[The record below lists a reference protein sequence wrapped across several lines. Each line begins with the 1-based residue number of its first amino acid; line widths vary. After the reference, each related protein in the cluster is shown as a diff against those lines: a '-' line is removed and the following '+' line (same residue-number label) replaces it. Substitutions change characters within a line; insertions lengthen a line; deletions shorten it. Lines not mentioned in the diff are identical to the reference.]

1 MFSREGK
8 KQHRFA
14 RQSGGFSFFFCPN
27 KRKTKQKENSP
38 SAFFC
43 LLRYFFPLK
52 KKNSLRSNSFFFLTL
67 QKAPTLH
74 GKKKRPDL
82 DVYQGGEETTSLR
95 SLEWMFSL
103 SLFLHSTNHKLQ
115 RAKQCCVLR
124 WRTGIQWRSVKKIGR
139 ISVKNKKLF
148 ERQRVLFVQEIHPIF
163 SSGAGAGSLS
173 FLLSFFFLLPE
184 RKK

>member
-1 MFSREGK
+1 MVFCP
-8 KQHRFA
+8 FFFDFTA
-14 RQSGGFSFFFCPN
+14 GFSFFFCPN

-82 DVYQGGEETTSLR
+82 DVFWGGGDNIASLVGVGVFA
-95 SLEWMFSL
+95 SLVRVDVFVYVIKIFRTASSTARL
-103 SLFLHSTNHKLQ
+103 PLFGRLNEITD
-115 RAKQCCVLR
+115 
-124 WRTGIQWRSVKKIGR
+124 KK
-139 ISVKNKKLF
+139 
-148 ERQRVLFVQEIHPIF
+148 
-163 SSGAGAGSLS
+163 
-173 FLLSFFFLLPE
+173 
-184 RKK
+184 RKTRFK